1 MHVTFRKN
9 YSSLTEVLLDKDLAK
24 IGDALVN
31 FIFSLA
37 VSNTMKQ
44 PQNVRVSSLTLSTAL
59 KKSGLRELLPHRIDR
74 HDQAN
79 AVEALVMYAWI
90 TKIFSLSELL
100 QILES
105 EAQNP
110 IEAFSKVLLEIMQ
123 AINHSLEP
131 TDEKI

>member
-110 IEAFSKVLLEIMQ
+110 V
-123 AINHSLEP
+123 
-131 TDEKI
+131 

>member
-31 FIFSLA
+31 FIFSLT

-44 PQNVRVSSLTLSTAL
+44 PQNIRVSSLTLSTAL

-90 TKIFSLSELL
+90 TKIISLSELL

-110 IEAFSKVLLEIMQ
+110 IEAFSKVLLEIIQ

>member
-44 PQNVRVSSLTLSTAL
+44 PQNIRVSSLTLSTAL

-90 TKIFSLSELL
+90 TKIISLSELL

-110 IEAFSKVLLEIMQ
+110 IEAFSKVLLEIIQ

-131 TDEKI
+131 IDEKI

>member
-1 MHVTFRKN
+1 MEVTFQKK

-44 PQNVRVSSLTLSTAL
+44 PQNIRVSSLTLSTAL
-59 KKSGLRELLPHRIDR
+59 KKSGLRELLPHRTDR
-74 HDQAN
+74 HAQAN
-79 AVEALVMYAWI
+79 AVEALIMYAWI
-90 TKIFSLSELL
+90 TKMYSLAELL

-105 EAQNP
+105 EAHNP
-110 IEAFSKVLLEIMQ
+110 IEAFSKVLHEIKQ
-123 AINHSLEP
+123 TSNQLLGQ

>member
-44 PQNVRVSSLTLSTAL
+44 PQNIRVSSLTLSTAL

-90 TKIFSLSELL
+90 TKIISLSELL

-110 IEAFSKVLLEIMQ
+110 IEAFSKVLLEIIQ

>member
-44 PQNVRVSSLTLSTAL
+44 PQNIRVSSLTLSTAL
-59 KKSGLRELLPHRIDR
+59 KQSGLRELLPHRIDR

-90 TKIFSLSELL
+90 TKIISLSELL

-110 IEAFSKVLLEIMQ
+110 IEAFSKVLLEIIQ

>member
-24 IGDALVN
+24 IGDTLVN

-44 PQNVRVSSLTLSTAL
+44 PQNIRVSSLTLSTAL

-110 IEAFSKVLLEIMQ
+110 IEAFSKVLLEIIQ

>member
-59 KKSGLRELLPHRIDR
+59 KKTGLRELLPHRIDR

-123 AINHSLEP
+123 VINHSLEP
-131 TDEKI
+131 IDEKI

>member
-1 MHVTFRKN
+1 MHVTFRKK

-44 PQNVRVSSLTLSTAL
+44 PHNVRVSSLTLSTAL
-59 KKSGLRELLPHRIDR
+59 KKSGLRELLPHRINR

-110 IEAFSKVLLEIMQ
+110 IEAFSKVLHEIIQ
-123 AINHSLEP
+123 AINHFNGA
-131 TDEKI
+131 D

>member
-44 PQNVRVSSLTLSTAL
+44 PQNIRVSSLTLSTAL

-100 QILES
+100 KILES

-110 IEAFSKVLLEIMQ
+110 IEAFSKVLLEIIQ

>member
-131 TDEKI
+131 IDEKI

>member
-44 PQNVRVSSLTLSTAL
+44 PQNVRVSSLTLSSAL

-131 TDEKI
+131 IDEKI